1 MKEIEFYH
9 NVQKEKIEKCFFLST
24 MEVFFILEQKNLI
37 IAVWQ
42 LIDKNLSAWDF
53 RKEFLKILTK
63 IWI

>member
-1 MKEIEFYH
+1 
-9 NVQKEKIEKCFFLST
+9 
-24 MEVFFILEQKNLI
+24 
-37 IAVWQ
+37 VWQ